1 MYIKGCSLQLC
12 QCHLNVIENIY
23 YGLSN
28 SVNSKDRIDSLIN
41 DYNIDICCLQETKM
55 KAGVDTTVGE
65 SRLICFPTT
74 VTAYGMGLKEF
85 KFIRKHSELL
95 CSHGDL
101 TTLRDEAMNRDNWK
115 RLVENIT
122 YAAEATRPVSG
133 IEA

>member
-1 MYIKGCSLQLC
+1 MKFYFAPAIEHEVFKGGKRATIVTT
-12 QCHLNVIENIY
+12 LNRDIERAKKVCPN
-23 YGLSN
+23 L
-28 SVNSKDRIDSLIN
+28 
-41 DYNIDICCLQETKM
+41 
-55 KAGVDTTVGE
+55 
-65 SRLICFPTT
+65 
-74 VTAYGMGLKEF
+74 LKEF